1 MQTISGNVKNSFEYQ
16 NLLTVVVPA
25 YNEGGS
31 LPDIAPALIEYCRS
45 RGWKIIIVNDGSKDN
60 TREVLNNLTAPDV
73 TVLHHKLN
81 RGYGGA
87 LKTGIQ
93 NVITPF
99 LVTID
104 ADGQHCLE
112 DIDKVL
118 QVALETDA
126 DMVVGKRDHKSGA
139 DPYRAIGKWIIR
151 RYTRMLMQMPI
162 TDLNSGFKLYRTDLA
177 QRYISVCPDSMAF
190 SDIIT
195 LVFLN
200 ERNLVSEHPIHIAP
214 RISGNSTITTY
225 TAFETIMEILNITLM
240 FYPMRVFLPLSAVC
254 MLAGF
259 GWGLPIILLGRGV
272 SVGAMLAIVTGLL
285 FFIIGL
291 LASQLSAMRMERL
304 RDRSSS
310 YTSGT
315 KA

>member
-1 MQTISGNVKNSFEYQ
+1 MQTISGIAMNSIEQQ
-16 NLLTVVVPA
+16 NLLTVVIPA

-31 LPDIAPALIEYCRS
+31 LPAVAPRVIEYCRARS
-45 RGWKIIIVNDGSKDN
+45 WQVVFVNDGSKDN
-60 TREVLNNLTAPDV
+60 TKEVLEKLAAPDV
-73 TVLHHKLN
+73 VIMHHKVN

-93 NVITPF
+93 QVKTPF
-99 LVTID
+99 LITID

-112 DIDKVL
+112 DIERVL
-118 QVALETDA
+118 QYALDNDA
-126 DMVVGKRDHKSGA
+126 DMVVGKRDHKTGGDA
-139 DPYRAIGKWIIR
+139 YRTIGKWIIR
-151 RYTRMLMQMPI
+151 RYTRILMQMPI
-162 TDLNSGFKLYRTDLA
+162 TDLNSGFKLYRTELA
-177 QRYISVCPDSMAF
+177 QRYITVCPDSMAF

-200 ERNLVSEHPIHIAP
+200 ERNLVLEHPIHVSP
-214 RISGNSTITTY
+214 RLAGQSTITTY

-240 FYPMRVFLPLSAVC
+240 FYPMRVFLPLSAAC
-254 MLAGF
+254 ILAGL

-304 RDRSSS
+304 RDSKNSRAASME
-310 YTSGT
+310 
-315 KA
+315 